1 MPLAREIMKQ
11 DVITVSPEITVEEL
25 GRIFIGK
32 NISGAPVTDKEGN
45 LYGIVTENDLVSQD
59 KRLHIP
65 TLLRLFD
72 AYIALEPS
80 SRIEKELKKM
90 SARTVGEICTRDV
103 LAVKEDTPMEDVA
116 TIMAER
122 RINLV
127 PVVKGKKLVGII
139 GRQEI
144 IRAAMG
150 GPAAE

>member
-11 DVITVSPEITVEEL
+11 DMITVSPEITVEEL

>member
-25 GRIFIGK
+25 GRIFIEK
-32 NISGAPVTDKEGN
+32 NIGGAPVTDREGN
-45 LYGIVTENDLVSQD
+45 LYGIVTENDLISQD

-72 AYIALEPS
+72 AYIALEPP

-90 SARTVGEICTRDV
+90 SARTVAEICTRDV
-103 LAVKEDTPMEDVA
+103 IAVREDTPMEDVA
-116 TIMAER
+116 TVMAEK

-127 PVVKGKKLVGII
+127 PVTRGKKLVGII
-139 GRQEI
+139 GRHEI
-144 IRAAMG
+144 IRAAMK
-150 GPAAE
+150 PQP